1 MHYIIT
7 GGTGFIGTH
16 LTNLIKE
23 LNPEAQVYN
32 LDIVKPGTPNPVVKD
47 YKSALRE
54 GETLQSTYIEC
65 DIRKPIENLP
75 FTPTPDD
82 IIFNFAAVHRTPG
95 HEDIEYFETNI
106 RGAENVC
113 AFAEK
118 WGIRRIVFTSS
129 IAPYGAAEQLKKETT
144 LPTPNTAY
152 GISKLVAEK
161 IHMIWQAG
169 GSPTDLTENTD
180 SRLFG
185 EGGSNTDSTDKT
197 DNFGS
202 NTDCTEN
209 TEGSSVLNTNLTNCT
224 NKSSARQLLIVRPGV
239 VFGKGENGN
248 FTRLYWAIRGHKFA
262 YPGRKDTIKACIY
275 VKELVRFMMW
285 WVANTNCT
293 NNTNEEKIRSIREIR
308 VQTFNCCFEPAYTIE
323 HIVEAMKRVTGLTQW
338 VPDVPNWVIMPMARM
353 AMLLGSPMGI
363 CPARVKKLQIS
374 TNICGE
380 KLKDCGYQFKWTFEE
395 ALEDWFRDNDGKGLL

>member
-47 YKSALRE
+47 YKPALRE
-54 GETLQSTYIEC
+54 GETLQSTFVEC

-169 GSPTDLTENTD
+169 GTTDV
-180 SRLFG
+180 
-185 EGGSNTDSTDKT
+185 
-197 DNFGS
+197 
-202 NTDCTEN
+202 
-209 TEGSSVLNTNLTNCT
+209 SSFRTTNLTNRT
-224 NKSSARQLLIVRPGV
+224 NERQLLIVRPGV

-308 VQTFNCCFEPAYTIE
+308 VQTFNCCFEPAYTIQ
-323 HIVEAMKRVTGLTQW
+323 HIVEAMKKVTGLTQW

-380 KLKDCGYQFKWTFEE
+380 KLKDCGYQMKWTFEE